1 MSLKKTLET
10 PNNIK
15 YDVYL
20 TWLTED
26 TVRKISAD
34 QKEPEWML
42 ELRLKSLEIY
52 NNMPMPKRWPDLT
65 ELMPLIEGSQHEIAS
80 LNKGL
85 EHEIAPLNKGG
96 RGDEI
101 NHLPYNKKNIQKAK
115 SLRKNMTKA
124 EKKLW
129 YEYLKNLNVRVLRQ
143 RPIDEYIVDFYI
155 ASKKLVIEIDWDT
168 HWTDEEIKYD
178 QKRTQKLESYWL
190 KVMRFTNT
198 EIFQN
203 FDAVCGIIENVQ
215 IPPTP
220 LEKGG
225 LEWVPTSLTEK
236 EGLERASTFLFEKGG
251 LEWVPTSLTEKGG
264 LEWVPTSFTE
274 KGGLERA
281 STSLTEKGGLER
293 ASTSLFEKG
302 DNDWL
307 VWYARPSSDNTGY
320 ATNRDD
326 VPQEIKDKFDKLW
339 IPEAEKKYLAG
350 AWWQMDSVNF
360 YHKIKEKWAKVWVIF
375 EDMPTAIQTHPE
387 LVKKYFMKLV
397 PPTDHKFAALHWAVR
412 SWWTFI
418 YVPKWVKVDEPLQA
432 YFRMNTYAWWQF
444 EHTLIIIDDDAECN
458 YIEWCSAPKYDK
470 SSIHTGLV
478 EIFVGKNSKMKY
490 ASVENWSTNTY
501 NLNTKRALVEEN
513 SYMERVSWNLWSQ
526 TTMLYP
532 CSILKWDNSKTEMFG
547 IVLASKGQN
556 QDIWSK
562 VIHIGKNTSSNI
574 VSKSISKDWGISTYR
589 GLVSISKSA
598 DNAVSNTQCDA
609 FILDKDSVSITIPT
623 IKDNNGN
630 ASISHEASTWKID
643 ESKLF
648 YLSSRG
654 IEISK
659 ATSMIVNWFFS
670 QVSKK
675 LPLEYAWE
683 LNTLIDIEMENS
695 VW

>member
-1 MSLKKTLET
+1 MSLKKALET

-52 NNMPMPKRWPDLT
+52 NNMPMPKRWPDLS
-65 ELMPLIEGSQHEIAS
+65 ELMPLIEGSQHEIIPLIDPSFSS
-80 LNKGL
+80 LLQGEKL
-85 EHEIAPLNKGG
+85 ESSKNRQIDLTQEDVKKRWLVWDWKSF
-96 RGDEI
+96 
-101 NHLPYNKKNIQKAK
+101 PYNPNNVEKSKK
-115 SLRKNMTKA
+115 LRKNMTKA

-129 YEYLKNLNVRVLRQ
+129 YDFLKKSKYKFYRQ
-143 RPIDEYIVDFYI
+143 RPIDHFIVDFYC
-155 ASKKLVIEIDWDT
+155 SKLNLVIEVDGGIHYT
-168 HWTDEEIKYD
+168 QKEYD
-178 QKRTQKLESYWL
+178 QMRTEFLNLYGL
-190 KVMRFTNT
+190 NVIRFENN
-198 EIFQN
+198 EILHN
-203 FDAVCGIIENVQ
+203 FDNVCKKIEKYINTNNFSPERGDAAKAV
-215 IPPTP
+215 
-220 LEKGG
+220 
-225 LEWVPTSLTEK
+225 
-236 EGLERASTFLFEKGG
+236 EGSK
-251 LEWVPTSLTEKGG
+251 
-264 LEWVPTSFTE
+264 
-274 KGGLERA
+274 
-281 STSLTEKGGLER
+281 
-293 ASTSLFEKG
+293 KG
-302 DNDWL
+302 DHDWL

-444 EHTLIIIDDDAECN
+444 EHTLIIVDDDAECN

-532 CSILKWDNSKTEMFG
+532 CSILKWDNSKTEMFW